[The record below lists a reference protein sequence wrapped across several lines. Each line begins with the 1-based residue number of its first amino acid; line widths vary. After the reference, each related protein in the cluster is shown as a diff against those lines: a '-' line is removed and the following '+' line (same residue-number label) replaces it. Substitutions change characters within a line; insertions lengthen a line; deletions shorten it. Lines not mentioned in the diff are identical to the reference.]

1 LGADETGVDKTDADK
16 MVVLPEVWGSSP
28 ETVDSE
34 DWAWELVTEDEQDK
48 VNDDEEDTEH
58 VSLIS
63 ISDHLN

>member
-1 LGADETGVDKTDADK
+1 MPIYPMPPEQKIG
-16 MVVLPEVWGSSP
+16 VLPC
-28 ETVDSE
+28 
-34 DWAWELVTEDEQDK
+34 DK